1 MIKALII
8 YAAFFTTIS
17 NDNTEDIDI
26 EKGSLCKKLKL
37 LFIHNVFISERN

>member
-26 EKGSLCKKLKL
+26 EKGSLWKKLKL